1 MGREEDALRKKL
13 DEVVG
18 TRYDERG
25 RFGLQWLRKSLPKW
39 LAGAVLAVAAVAT
52 VWTVL
57 DRHLR
62 AAHARPGSER
72 NPVMIQ
78 VLPAEK

>member
-1 MGREEDALRKKL
+1 MERDDDALKKKL

-18 TRYDERG
+18 TGYDERG
-25 RFGLQWLRKSLPKW
+25 RFGLEWLRRSLPKW

-57 DRHLR
+57 DRHLK
-62 AAHARPGSER
+62 AAHAPPGSER
-72 NPVMIQ
+72 NPVMIH
-78 VLPAEK
+78 VVPAEK

>member
-1 MGREEDALRKKL
+1 VQRDDDALRKKL

-25 RFGLQWLRKSLPKW
+25 RFGLQWLRKSLAKW
-39 LAGAVLAVAAVAT
+39 LAGAVLAVAAVAL

-57 DRHLR
+57 DRHLK
-62 AAHARPGSER
+62 AAHAPPGSER
-72 NPVMIQ
+72 NPVMIRI
-78 VLPAEK
+78 LPDKP

>member
-1 MGREEDALRKKL
+1 VERDEDALRKKL

-25 RFGLQWLRKSLPKW
+25 RFGLQWLRKSAPKW
-39 LAGAVLAVAAVAT
+39 LAGAVLAVAVVAT

-57 DRHLR
+57 DRQLK
-62 AAHARPGSER
+62 AAHAPPGSER
-72 NPVMIQ
+72 NPVMID
-78 VLPAEK
+78 VLPAGK